1 MRQAFFDCLKGDK
14 SPQAYWYK
22 GIKNKMM
29 RVIFQRQMLA
39 GESMD
44 NSANSI
50 YMMHVES
57 LIQAYTKASTGEAI
71 ERAFSLL
78 TLWLSVGR
86 SSETGF
92 LHIDGLNWEEG
103 FKCVTMEIPQSKSGK
118 YKVLT
123 LVAGANRHLCWFL
136 QFGDLLISKRGA
148 SSMIYKSGE
157 PLWLCPS
164 TQGSGAG
171 AKLTSFV
178 AGMQPAGC
186 SGHLSKYAAAP
197 PPKQPDL

>member
-57 LIQAYTKASTGEAI
+57 LIEAYAKASTGEAI

-197 PPKQPDL
+197 PRTA